1 MPPFAGS
8 NPAAPTSLSRA
19 LWRGDVSGTVDIVVL
34 SPVLTAEWTCANLCE
49 KIEELRAMC
58 NDTLQNLLKT
68 GEAA

>member
-1 MPPFAGS
+1 MPPQPVS
-8 NPAAPTSLSRA
+8 PARCGEAMFP
-19 LWRGDVSGTVDIVVL
+19 GTVDIVVL
-34 SPVLTAEWTCANLCE
+34 SPVLSAEWTCAHLCE